1 MLAHTLTALTLRTMA
16 THNVNM
22 SMDNAKAS
30 SATAAVS
37 IDLVT
42 CATLL
47 DWAEFSPGPGS
58 IDNSLC
64 AAP

>member
-1 MLAHTLTALTLRTMA
+1 MLAHTLTVLTLRTML
-16 THNVNM
+16 THNININV
-22 SMDNAKAS
+22 DNARAS
-30 SATAAVS
+30 SAAAVVR
-37 IDLVT
+37 IDLVI

-47 DWAEFSPGPGS
+47 GFADFFPGPGS